1 MDTVERFRAVF
12 EGRPVDRP
20 PVCGWIGLPLLER
33 LMGASGAH
41 AVLEA
46 IVEDPL
52 TVVQVQED
60 LGLDP
65 ILVTVD
71 DRWFSMH
78 HYWRMLYSLPDEAAD
93 TWRVQARSEPNGDFT
108 RYHFTATTPGGDLT
122 WSYDVGGYQVGEL
135 ERPVKTAADVELLA
149 RYMPAP
155 ELLDQTRL
163 TELVARVGSRAF
175 VTHNFIGVWGE
186 AANMRGLV
194 DLCTDLYDQPELV
207 HRLSDFLA
215 ERSIRRVRHAAETGL
230 HSILYD
236 QSWVGVGLSPTQ
248 YREFIQPYDMRVVAA
263 AREAGLLI
271 SYHNCGRGRAILDD
285 MVDVGAHA
293 LETLTPKEGAGDFD
307 LREVKARVGDRI
319 TLNGG
324 FNERVLAESTPQQ
337 ARDAARRCLE
347 VAAPGGR
354 YILRT
359 TGQMFDAAPGTI
371 EAVAEAAREYAYDA
385 R

>member
-1 MDTVERFRAVF
+1 MDTLERFRAVF

-20 PVCGWIGLPLLER
+20 PVCGWIALPLMER
-33 LMGASGAH
+33 LMGASSALN
-41 AVLEA
+41 VLERL
-46 IVEDPL
+46 VEDPL
-52 TVVQVQED
+52 TVVRVQED

-78 HYWRMLYSLPDEAAD
+78 HYWRMLYRLPEEAQE
-93 TWRVQARSEPNGDFT
+93 TWRVASRTEPNGDFT
-108 RYHFTATTPGGDLT
+108 RYHFTASTPGGDLA

-135 ERPVKTAADVELLA
+135 ERPVKTMADVELLA
-149 RYMPAP
+149 QYMPPP
-155 ELLDQTRL
+155 ELVDQTRL
-163 TELVARVGSRAF
+163 AALVERVGTRAF

-215 ERSIRRVRHAAETGL
+215 DRSVRRIRHAAKAGI

-236 QSWVGVGLSPTQ
+236 QSWVGVGLSPAQ
-248 YREFIQPYDMRVVAA
+248 FREFIQPYDQRVVAA
-263 AREAGLLI
+263 AREAGVLV
-271 SYHNCGRGRAILDD
+271 SYHNCGRGQAILED

-293 LETLTPKEGAGDFD
+293 LETLTPREGAGDFD
-307 LREVKARVGDRI
+307 LADVKRRVGDRI

-324 FNERVLAESTPQQ
+324 FNERALAEATPAQ
-337 ARDAARRCLE
+337 ARDAALRCLE
-347 VAAPGGR
+347 AGAPGGR

-359 TGQMFDAAPGTI
+359 TGQVFDAAPGTI
-371 EAVAEAAREYAYDA
+371 EAVAAAAREYAYA
-385 R
+385 S